1 MTLTILQVW
10 QQARSEEPDPGDGLG
25 HGGVLRA
32 VSQPGKR
39 FLT

>member
-1 MTLTILQVW
+1 MIPTILQVR

-32 VSQPGKR
+32 VSQPGKH
-39 FLT
+39 F